1 MFKLSLEEGSGFPLP
16 QCLKEYDEFYH
27 CYNAAN
33 LAKYLKAPMFI
44 IESPYDQFSIDNI
57 IVANCKSKKA
67 PYNLDD
73 CNETARAAIE

>member
-1 MFKLSLEEGSGFPLP
+1 
-16 QCLKEYDEFYH
+16 
-27 CYNAAN
+27 
-33 LAKYLKAPMFI
+33 MFI